1 MGDNMNENNK
11 KNKRI
16 LVIDDNKQIH
26 QDFRKILV
34 IGEKK
39 EADLDKIERALLGET
54 KGLKKD
60 EFVIDCAFQ
69 GEEGLK
75 MIEESLEKGEPYSV
89 AFVDVRMPPGWDGIK
104 TISSIWKVYK
114 DLQIVICTAYSDY
127 SWKDIVE
134 KFGYSDKLFILKKP
148 FDNIE
153 VRQLACAL
161 TEKWELTRI
170 ANMKMSELKSNVE
183 ERTKELMESEKK
195 YRTMIDYSNDMIW
208 TLDREGNFLYFNKK
222 SEEVSGHE
230 MKEGVGKIF
239 DPVIFEE
246 DLEKVKRVFK
256 ETLKGKPNHYEVRIY
271 DINNKVLYLS
281 VNTAPMFK
289 DGKVIGTVS
298 FGRDITESRKMEEEL
313 LKSTKLESIGILAGG
328 IAHDFNNI
336 LTAIIGNI
344 SIAKMYVTSRDKV
357 YDVLTKMEKASF
369 QAKNLTHQLLTFAK
383 GGAPIKKLSSVKDLI
398 EDSTIFALRGSNVK
412 PEFLL
417 AKDLWNVE
425 IDEGQIS
432 EVINNL
438 VINANQAMPEGG
450 VIKVLA
456 ENVSVGKDDILP
468 IGEGK
473 YVKIVIEDKGIGI
486 PEEYLH
492 KIFDP
497 FFTTKQEGSGL
508 GLATTYSIIKKHDG
522 YIDVESDIGKGTS
535 FYIYIPASE
544 RDVLELEDLDF
555 KSIKRGR
562 GRVLVMDDEEL
573 VRNVAG
579 EMLKTIG
586 YEVEFAKDGFEAIEK
601 YRKAKEREKVFDC
614 VILDLTVPGGM
625 GGKEL
630 IKKLVKIDPGV
641 RAIVSSGYSNDP
653 IMSNYREYGFSGVVP
668 KPYEIQELSNVLHEV
683 VKNLKDV
690 KQDN

>member
-1 MGDNMNENNK
+1 MDDNNK
-11 KNKRI
+11 KNRRI
-16 LVIDDNKQIH
+16 LIIDDNKQIH
-26 QDFRKILV
+26 QDFKKILV
-34 IGEKK
+34 IGKEK
-39 EADLDKIERALLGET
+39 EADLDEIEKALLGET
-54 KGLKKD
+54 KGLKIE
-60 EFVIDCAFQ
+60 EFVVDCAFQ

-75 MIEESLEKGEPYSV
+75 MVEESLERGEPYSV

-127 SWKDIVE
+127 SWKGIVE

-170 ANMKMSELKSNVE
+170 ANLNMSELERNVAV
-183 ERTKELMESEKK
+183 RTKELMESEEK

-208 TLDREGNFLYFNKK
+208 TLDREGNFLYSNKK
-222 SEEVSGHE
+222 SEEITGH
-230 MKEGVGKIF
+230 KINEGVGKIF
-239 DPVIFEE
+239 DPLIFEE
-246 DLEKVKRVFK
+246 DLEKVKNVFK
-256 ETLKGKPNHYEVRIY
+256 ETLKGKSNHYEVRIY
-271 DINNKVLYLS
+271 KSNNEILFLS
-281 VNTAPMFK
+281 VNTAPIYK
-289 DGKVIGTVS
+289 DGNVIGTVS
-298 FGRDITESRKMEEEL
+298 FGRDITERRKMEEEL
-313 LKSTKLESIGILAGG
+313 LKASKLESIGILAGG

-336 LTAIIGNI
+336 LTGIIGNI
-344 SIAKMYVTSRDKV
+344 SIAKMYVSSQDKV
-357 YDVLTKMEKASF
+357 YDVLTKMEGASF

-383 GGAPIKKLSSVKDLI
+383 GGAPVKKATSIKALI

-412 PEFLL
+412 PEFSF

-425 IDEGQIS
+425 VDRGQIS

-438 VINANQAMPEGG
+438 IINANQAMPDGG
-450 VIKVLA
+450 VINVYA
-456 ENVSVGKDDILP
+456 ENVHASKGDVLP

-486 PEEYLH
+486 PEEYLQ

-508 GLATTYSIIKKHDG
+508 GLSTTYSIIKKHDG
-522 YIDVESDIGKGTS
+522 YIDVKSDIGKGAS
-535 FYIYIPASE
+535 FYIYLPASE
-544 RDVLELEDLDF
+544 REVLRFDNNDF
-555 KSIKRGR
+555 ESIRRGT

-573 VRNVAG
+573 VRNVAR
-579 EMLKTIG
+579 EMLEMIG
-586 YEVEFAKDGFEAIEK
+586 YEVEFARDGLEALEK
-601 YRKAKEREKVFDC
+601 YRLAKGSGKVFDC

-625 GGKEL
+625 GGRELIKEL
-630 IKKLVKIDPGV
+630 IKIDSGVK
-641 RAIVSSGYSNDP
+641 AIVSSGYSNDP
-653 IMSNYREYGFSGVVP
+653 IMGNYRDYGFSGVVP
-668 KPYEIQELSNVLHEV
+668 KPYKIKELSKVLYGV

-690 KQDN
+690 KENN